1 MPSLSPLEAAALACA
16 ALALVCWIA
25 SLVTGDVSQVDR
37 LWSIA
42 PPLYVAWFA
51 SRAGFADVRLDVMA
65 ALTALWGARLTYNFA
80 RKGGYRRG
88 GEDYRWPVMRAR
100 LGPVLF
106 QVFNATFV
114 APYQNLLLLL
124 LALPA
129 WAALGRAGVRFGA
142 IDALATAG
150 FAVFLAG
157 ETVADEQQWRFQSD
171 KRARRAR
178 GAPVDAEFL
187 TTGLF
192 RWSRHPNFFCEQG
205 MWWMIYLFS
214 VGAGAGWINRTIAG
228 AILLTLLF
236 QGSTSLTEQLS
247 LEKYPTYA
255 QYQRTTSRLVPWA
268 PRAARGSPR
277 SPATLRGRR

>member
-1 MPSLSPLEAAALACA
+1 MLSVSPLQTAAIACA
-16 ALALVCWIA
+16 ALALACWVT
-25 SLVTGDVSQVDR
+25 SVVTGNVSQVDR

-51 SRAGFADVRLDVMA
+51 WQARFLDVRLDAMA
-65 ALTALWGARLTYNFA
+65 ALTGLWGARLTYNFA
-80 RKGGYRRG
+80 RKGGYRAG

-129 WAALGRAGVRFGA
+129 WAALRHAGTPFGA
-142 IDALATAG
+142 LDGVATAA
-150 FAVFLAG
+150 FALFLAG
-157 ETVADEQQWRFQSD
+157 ETVADEQQWAFQSD
-171 KRARRAR
+171 KRARKAR
-178 GAPVDAEFL
+178 GEAVRHEFL

-205 MWWMIYLFS
+205 MWWATYLFS
-214 VGAGAGWINRTIAG
+214 VAAGEGWLNVTIAG
-228 AILLTLLF
+228 PVLLTLLF
-236 QGSTSLTEQLS
+236 LGSTSLTESLS
-247 LEKYPTYA
+247 LEKYPAYA
-255 QYQRTTSRLVPWA
+255 QYQRTTSRLLPWPPQA
-268 PRAARGSPR
+268 S
-277 SPATLRGRR
+277 